1 MKQIAKLLSWVFL
14 PLFTPIYGLL
24 IVLFLPVQS
33 SSFVASESLYMLHP
47 TVKYLFLLLFLV
59 FIVMAPGLSL
69 VVLRLNKTISSLQME
84 TKEERLTPIAIM
96 TFYCLVLYLFLI
108 FQAESGQI
116 PSIIKAMVVG
126 GALGS
131 GIAYFITKKSKIS
144 LHGMGMGS
152 LFGFVYMFSVPLEQA
167 PINMLITVLLVGGLV
182 MTARLFLKAHSL
194 KEVGAG
200 YLLGFASQIIC
211 IYFYP

>member
-1 MKQIAKLLSWVFL
+1 MKQISTLLSWVFL

-24 IVLFLPVQS
+24 IVLYLPVQS
-33 SSFVASESLYMLHP
+33 NSFVASESLYMLDP
-47 TVKYLFLLLFLV
+47 AVKFLFLLLFLV

-69 VVLRLNKTISSLQME
+69 VVLRLNKTITSLQME
-84 TKEERLTPIAIM
+84 SKEERLTPIAIM
-96 TFYCLVLYLFLI
+96 TFYCIILYLFLM
-108 FQAESGQI
+108 FQAENALI

-152 LFGFVYMFSVPLEQA
+152 MFGFVYMFSVPLEQT
-167 PINMLITVLLVGGLV
+167 PVFMLIAVLVVGGIV
-182 MTARLFLKAHSL
+182 MTGRLFLKAHTL

-200 YLLGFASQIIC
+200 YFLGFASQVIC

>member
-1 MKQIAKLLSWVFL
+1 MKQISKLLSWIFS

-24 IVLFLPVQS
+24 IVLYLPVQS

-47 TVKYLFLLLFLV
+47 DVKFLFLLLFLV

-69 VVLRLNKTISSLQME
+69 VVLRLNKTITSLQME
-84 TKEERLTPIAIM
+84 SKEERLTPIAIM
-96 TFYCLVLYLFLI
+96 TFYCIILYLFLM
-108 FQAESGQI
+108 FQAENAMI

-126 GALGS
+126 GALS
-131 GIAYFITKKSKIS
+131 AFIAYFITKKSKIS

-152 LFGFVYMFSVPLEQA
+152 LFGFVYMFSVPLEQS
-167 PINMLITVLLVGGLV
+167 PLIMLTSVLVVGGLV

-200 YLLGFASQIIC
+200 YLLGFASQVIC

>member
-1 MKQIAKLLSWVFL
+1 MKYFSKFLSWVFL

-47 TVKYLFLLLFLV
+47 TVKYLFLILFLV

-69 VVLRLNKTISSLQME
+69 VVLRLNKTITSLHLE
-84 TKEERLTPIAIM
+84 SKEERLTPIAIM
-96 TFYCLVLYLFLI
+96 TFYCLILYLFLI
-108 FQAESGQI
+108 FQAESTRI
-116 PSIIKAMVVG
+116 PSILKAMVVG
-126 GALGS
+126 GGLSSLA
-131 GIAYFITKKSKIS
+131 AYFITKKSKIS

-167 PINMLITVLLVGGLV
+167 PLSMLVTVLMVGGLV
-182 MTARLFLKAHSL
+182 MTARLYLKAHSL

-200 YLLGFASQIIC
+200 YLLGFASQVIC

>member
-1 MKQIAKLLSWVFL
+1 MKQISALLSWVFL

-33 SSFVASESLYMLHP
+33 SSFVASESLYLLDP
-47 TVKYLFLLLFLV
+47 NVKFLFILLFLV

-69 VVLRLNKTISSLQME
+69 VVLRLNKTISSLHME
-84 TKEERLTPIAIM
+84 SKEERLTPIAIM
-96 TFYCLVLYLFLI
+96 TFYCIILYLFLM
-108 FQAESGQI
+108 FQAENALI

-126 GALGS
+126 GALS
-131 GIAYFITKKSKIS
+131 SFLAYFITKKSKIS

-167 PINMLITVLLVGGLV
+167 PINMLITVLVVGGLV
-182 MTARLFLKAHSL
+182 MTARLFLKAHTL

-200 YLLGFASQIIC
+200 YLLGFASQVIC

>member
-1 MKQIAKLLSWVFL
+1 MKQISKLLSWIFL

-24 IVLFLPVQS
+24 IVLYLPVQS

-47 TVKYLFLLLFLV
+47 DVKFLFLLLFLV

-69 VVLRLNKTISSLQME
+69 VVLRLNKTITSLQME
-84 TKEERLTPIAIM
+84 SKEERLTPIAIM
-96 TFYCLVLYLFLI
+96 TFYCIILYLFLM
-108 FQAESGQI
+108 FQAENAMI

-126 GALGS
+126 GALS
-131 GIAYFITKKSKIS
+131 AFIAYFITKKSKIS

-152 LFGFVYMFSVPLEQA
+152 LFGFVYMFSVPLEQS
-167 PINMLITVLLVGGLV
+167 PLIMLTSVLVVGGLV
-182 MTARLFLKAHSL
+182 MTARLFLKSHSL

-200 YLLGFASQIIC
+200 YLLGFASQVIC